1 MIKFRA
7 LFFPVLM
14 ISFVLL
20 TGGFAQDAN
29 VAAGDDTGGQDAF
42 RYIRFSG
49 TIKLDSESDRTP
61 RHVLFSIYESHGSL
75 SALYQEYQDVTPGE
89 GGRFTVLLGKGSLS
103 GLPRDIFATAEARWV
118 GVQIDGAELS
128 RVQMV
133 AVPYAMNAASAENA
147 AMLGGRP
154 ASDFQLNLKAARL
167 SSPEST
173 EPAPEPSATIDNGA
187 TPGTVNRIPR
197 FDSPTSIV
205 DSVMFQNNN
214 RIGVN
219 TTTPDAIL
227 NVFGTSAEGPN
238 ILISNNLTFGM
249 RVGLT
254 PTNVGYFGSTNLT
267 PVQVQTNNLPR
278 IFVTTGGNVGIG
290 TTTPSSRLEVR
301 DLAANAPSILVSNN
315 LTFGMRMGL
324 TATNAGYFGS
334 TNLTPVQI
342 HTNGVARVH
351 VDTQGRVGIGTVSP
365 VSTLDVLG
373 NSTLAGVRA
382 TQPAV
387 GPGTYSMV
395 APPPAGVRGD
405 ATNASTGVSTGL
417 LGSAVGPDAIGVA
430 GQNTSTTGN
439 GISVFGIS
447 ASTTGTAVWGESAA
461 TSGDAVGVF
470 GRSASSSGT
479 GVFGIATASS
489 GDAVGVFG
497 RSVAAGGTG
506 VWGEVTAGSGA
517 NYGVYGRV
525 TTSNSSSSAGTFDT
539 TGSGNILLGRAGGSP
554 VNVFRVDSTGRGFFN
569 GGTQTSGADFAES
582 VEVMEQR
589 TQYQPGD
596 VIAID
601 RTGTRR
607 FTKTAEPYSTLVAGI
622 YSTKPGIL
630 ASPHSIDDPRP
641 QVEEIPLAI
650 VGIVPCKVS
659 DENGP
664 IKPGDLL
671 VSSSTPGH
679 AMKGTDRARMN
690 GAVIGKALQPM
701 SGTTGVIEVLVSL
714 Q

>member
-1 MIKFRA
+1 MIKLRA
-7 LFFPVLM
+7 LLFPILA
-14 ISFVLL
+14 INFVLL
-20 TGGFAQDAN
+20 VSGFGQVAS
-29 VAAGDDTGGQDAF
+29 VAASEDVGDRDAF

-49 TIKLDSESDRTP
+49 TLKLDSESDHAP
-61 RHVLFSIYESHGSL
+61 RRVFFSIYESYGSL
-75 SALYQEYQDVTPGE
+75 SPLYQEYQDVTPAE
-89 GGRFTVLLGKGSLS
+89 GGRFTVLLGKGSAS

-118 GVQIDGAELS
+118 GVQTDGVEIS
-128 RVQMV
+128 RVQIV
-133 AVPYAMNAASAENA
+133 AVPYALSAANAENA

-154 ASDFQLNLKAARL
+154 VSDFQLSLKAARL
-167 SSPEST
+167 SSSEST
-173 EPAPEPSATIDNGA
+173 QLAPEPSATIDNGA

-238 ILISNNLTFGM
+238 VLISNNLTFGM

-254 PTNVGYFGSTNLT
+254 PSNVGYFGSTNLT

-290 TTTPSSRLEVR
+290 TTVPSSRLEVQ

-324 TATNAGYFGS
+324 TASNAGYFGS

-342 HTNGVARVH
+342 HTNGISRVH

-365 VSTLDVLG
+365 VSTLDVLS

-387 GPGTYSMV
+387 GPGVYSMA

-417 LGSAVGPDAIGVA
+417 LGSAVGPDAIGVS
-430 GQNTSTTGN
+430 GQNTATFGN
-439 GISVFGIS
+439 GIGVFGIS
-447 ASTTGTAVWGESAA
+447 ASTSGSALWGESVA
-461 TSGDAVGVF
+461 TGGDAVGVF
-470 GRSASSSGT
+470 GRSASASGT

-497 RSVAAGGTG
+497 RSISAGGTG
-506 VWGEVTAGSGA
+506 VWGEVTGTSGV

-525 TTSNSSSSAGTFDT
+525 TTSNTTSSAGTFDT
-539 TGSGNILLGRAGGSP
+539 TGSGNILLGRAGSSP

-569 GGTQTSGADFAES
+569 GGTQTAGADFAES
-582 VEVMEQR
+582 VEVMDTR
-589 TQYQPGD
+589 AQYQPGD
-596 VIAID
+596 LIGID
-601 RTGTRR
+601 VAGIRR
-607 FTKTAEPYSTLVAGI
+607 FTKIAEPYSTLVAGI

-630 ASPHSIDDPRP
+630 ASPHGIDDPRP
-641 QVEEIPLAI
+641 QVQEIPLAI

-659 DENGP
+659 NENGP